1 MRPEAKVGL
10 IIVAAIAVLV
20 VVYWFLGG
28 LAMRADSYPLF
39 AEFDD
44 VQILSRGSAVRMAG
58 VRIGV
63 VDAITLTQDK
73 RARVTMRIQ
82 RDYEV
87 PVGSQA
93 TVTSGGLIGEP
104 YIEITAGEGSGTL
117 EPEDTIDTREVVK
130 LDKLLQ
136 EVGGLVEDMRGTT
149 AGIRMIF
156 EDPEVTQG
164 IKATV
169 RDLSQAADSVA
180 AAAEE
185 IRIIAA
191 ENRPQVASIARNI
204 DEASRRTL
212 LLTEQVQRIV
222 AGVDLRTDDIPEIL
236 ANAREATASLAKA
249 SAGLE
254 DLATDPQLAED
265 IRATASEARSV
276 AERTG
281 RVIERVEEFAERVT
295 RRGIPPIP
303 TPRPLGGTGLSIDA
317 MVNASTDNLRLD
329 LNYDF
334 QLPGV
339 LGLGTEP
346 QDFFRVGLYDITED
360 ARINLQQGRL
370 LDNRA
375 AFRYGLYA
383 SRLGVGYD
391 WRLAA
396 NPSLHIDLFGLNDPQ
411 LEVRALY
418 DISPRWGL
426 WLGVTDL
433 FDDRDL
439 MIGTRLK
446 W

>member
-10 IIVAAIAVLV
+10 IIFAAIAVLV
-20 VVYWFLGG
+20 IVYWFLGG
-28 LAMRADSYPLF
+28 LAMRAASYPLY

-44 VQILSRGSAVRMAG
+44 VQILSRGSAVRLAG

-63 VDAITLTQDK
+63 VDAITLTEDK

-104 YIEITAGEGSGTL
+104 YIEITPGEGPGML
-117 EPEDTIDTREVVK
+117 QPEDTIATRDVVR
-130 LDKLLQ
+130 LDQLIQ
-136 EVGGLVEDMRGTT
+136 EVGGLVEDLRGAT
-149 AGIRMIF
+149 AGIRTVF
-156 EDPEVTQG
+156 EDPDVTG
-164 IKATV
+164 SIKATV
-169 RDLSQAADSVA
+169 RDLSQAAGSVA

-185 IRIIAA
+185 IRTIAA
-191 ENRPQVASIARNI
+191 ENRPQIASIARNI

-212 LLTEQVQRIV
+212 LLTEQVQRML

-236 ANAREATASLAKA
+236 ANAREATASLARA
-249 SAGLE
+249 STGLE
-254 DLATDPQLAED
+254 ELATDPQLAED
-265 IRATASEARSV
+265 IRATAAEARNV

-281 RVIERVEEFAERVT
+281 RLVERVEDYVDRVAT
-295 RRGIPPIP
+295 RGIPSLPA
-303 TPRPLGGTGLSIDA
+303 PRPLRGRGLTVDA
-317 MVNASTDNLRLD
+317 TYNVGNDNLRVD

-334 QLPGV
+334 RLPML
-339 LGLGTEP
+339 LGLGMDP
-346 QDFFRVGLYDITED
+346 QDFFRVGLFDVTED

-370 LDNRA
+370 LDNGA

-396 NPSLHIDLFGLNDPQ
+396 NPSLHVDLFGLNDPQ

-426 WLGVTDL
+426 WLGVTDV
-433 FDDRDL
+433 FGERDL
-439 MIGTRLK
+439 LIGTRLK